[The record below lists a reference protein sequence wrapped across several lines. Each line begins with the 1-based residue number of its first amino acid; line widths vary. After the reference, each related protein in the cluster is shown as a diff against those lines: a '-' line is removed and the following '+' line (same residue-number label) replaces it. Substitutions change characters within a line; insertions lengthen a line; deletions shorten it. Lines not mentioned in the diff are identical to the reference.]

1 MKSMNGTQ
9 YWTHNEWIDPTV
21 IGCAATVNAASCG
34 EETNDHWLTRFCRF
48 TVRENFGFS
57 FSLVFFSMRTSNL
70 L

>member
-48 TVRENFGFS
+48 RENIR
-57 FSLVFFSMRTSNL
+57 LLFFSGLFFPMRTSNL